1 MYASSKFAIGR
12 VLAVAIPI
20 ALWSFSSSTLQAKTA
35 QNNCGAVVTHT
46 CVVDPHAQHEAE
58 EARQRA
64 EAKAEKEARHA
75 QHEAEEA
82 RARAQKEAEHA
93 AHEAAEECARL
104 HKAYAHALH
113 EAEEARQEAMA
124 KQAKVDELAG
134 MCKSCGIY

>member
-1 MYASSKFAIGR
+1 MYVSSKFAIGP
-12 VLAVAIPI
+12 VLAIAFAI
-20 ALWSFSSSTLQAKTA
+20 ALWSFGTSTLQAKTA
-35 QNNCGAVVTHT
+35 QHTCAPTVTQT
-46 CVVDPHAQHEAE
+46 CVVDTHAQHEAE

-93 AHEAAEECARL
+93 QHEAAEECERL
-104 HKAYAHALH
+104 QKAYAHALH
-113 EAEEARQEAMA
+113 EAEEAKQKAMD

-134 MCKSCGIY
+134 MCKTCGIR

>member
-1 MYASSKFAIGR
+1 MYVSSKFAIGR
-12 VLAVAIPI
+12 VLAVGFAI

-35 QNNCGAVVTHT
+35 QNQCAAVVTQT

-93 AHEAAEECARL
+93 QHEAAEACARL
-104 HKAYAHALH
+104 QKAYAHALH
-113 EAEEARQEAMA
+113 EAEEAKQEAMV
-124 KQAKVDELAG
+124 KQAKVDELAS
-134 MCKSCGIY
+134 MCKTCNSR

>member
-1 MYASSKFAIGR
+1 MYVSSKFAIGR
-12 VLAVAIPI
+12 VLAVAFAI

-35 QNNCGAVVTHT
+35 QNQCAAVVTQT

-64 EAKAEKEARHA
+64 QAIAEKEARHA

-93 AHEAAEECARL
+93 QHEAAEACARL
-104 HKAYAHALH
+104 QKAYAHALH
-113 EAEEARQEAMA
+113 EAEEAKQEAMV
-124 KQAKVDELAG
+124 KQAKVDELAN
-134 MCKSCGIY
+134 MCKTCSQ